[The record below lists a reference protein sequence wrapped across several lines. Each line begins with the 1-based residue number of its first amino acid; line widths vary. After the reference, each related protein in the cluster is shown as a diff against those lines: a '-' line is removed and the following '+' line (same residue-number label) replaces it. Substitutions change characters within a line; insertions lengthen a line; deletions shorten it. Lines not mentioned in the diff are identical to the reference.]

1 MECGVAMASGL
12 LSNLITIQKY
22 TITKDSWGQPVENW
36 TELATVW
43 ADVRFQNGKEF
54 IAADRLAAQT
64 QASIRILRREVDV
77 SMRIVFEGKTY
88 EITAVLPHYRR
99 EFIDLVVKEIV

>member
-1 MECGVAMASGL
+1 MAAGQLNSR
-12 LSNLITIQKY
+12 ITLQHY
-22 TITKDSWGQPVENW
+22 TATADAWGQPVMDW
-36 TELATVW
+36 VKLADVW

-54 IAADRLAAQT
+54 IAADRVAVQT
-64 QASIRILRREVDV
+64 QASIRVRNREVDTK
-77 SMRIVFEGKTY
+77 MRVLFNGKIY